1 MLISYRLNGT
11 LRFPDNLDGVSNLER
26 SGIADCELVHVTL
39 VSEVQPLC
47 RILVSVA
54 KPT

>member
-11 LRFPDNLDGVSNLER
+11 LRLLENLGGVSNLEQ

-39 VSEVQPLC
+39 VWEV
-47 RILVSVA
+47 
-54 KPT
+54 